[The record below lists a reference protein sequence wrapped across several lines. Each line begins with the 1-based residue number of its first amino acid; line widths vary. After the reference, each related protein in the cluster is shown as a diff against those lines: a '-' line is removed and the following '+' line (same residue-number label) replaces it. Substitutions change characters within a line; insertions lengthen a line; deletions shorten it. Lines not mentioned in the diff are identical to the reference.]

1 MAEFQEVMKQ
11 AKRMCASHNNDCAGC
26 GLVKECMECPLEGM
40 PENWQVRAGKLAS
53 IERIVM
59 DWAAKNPEPRY
70 PSWIEWQGANFQMAE
85 RAICAAHFMDAG
97 DAGCYTPG
105 NNCDKCR
112 ERPIPV
118 DIAEK
123 LGIKQIGGEEDA

>member
-1 MAEFQEVMKQ
+1 MAEFKEVMRQ
-11 AKRMCASHNNDCAGC
+11 AKRMCKEFSYDCAGC
-26 GLVKECMECPLEGM
+26 GLADSHCPLGPI
-40 PENWQVRAGKLAS
+40 PENMDADFANV
-53 IERIVM
+53 ERIVM

-97 DAGCYTPG
+97 DAGCYVNG
-105 NNCDKCR
+105 RCDKCR
-112 ERPIPV
+112 EQPIPA

-123 LGIKQIGGEEDA
+123 LGIKPIGGKNNG